1 VRLGVAPRSSS
12 HFPSKEF
19 DVSRTFRL
27 ALAAGTLALVLGIAA
42 PALAA
47 PQSWERVD
55 VIAKTEG
62 PGSLLLVSG
71 VLPQDAKLPAEVSL
85 AAPAGSELVWTGE
98 VLGGPAEN
106 DPAVEP
112 TKVTKGDLDIYSFT
126 LTEARRGQIEVA
138 VPAVAAYDGSAY
150 AAALRWT
157 GHEPVP
163 TVRLS
168 VQVPQGAPLLRAA
181 ENSKLEPAADGS
193 SYYTRTFEGVE
204 AGTPLALEFAY
215 GAPAAAPAT
224 SSGGQATNTAIPIV
238 LGLAG
243 FAALAALLFAVSRKL
258 SAKSAAR
265 GAQDDDEA
273 TSEELVS
280 EPGLEAGE
288 GHADDPGTSRPRK
301 LSPVTVMMI
310 AVGVVALAAV
320 FTISMASGPQVADG
334 KLTKSFGGEASAC
347 TSTMIAIKPAQGV
360 DLAKDG
366 ERILDAFAGMQGV
379 GAVTLYTDD
388 SRIDVQFCESTT
400 TEDALKGALANT
412 GLVTF

>member
-1 VRLGVAPRSSS
+1 VRWGVAPRSPS
-12 HFPSKEF
+12 HFLSKEF
-19 DVSRTFRL
+19 DVSRIVRL

-47 PQSWERVD
+47 PQSWDSID
-55 VIAKTEG
+55 VIAKAEG
-62 PGSLLLVSG
+62 SGSLLLVSG
-71 VLPQDAKLPAEVSL
+71 ELPQDAKLPAEVSL
-85 AAPAGSELVWTGE
+85 AVPAGAQLIWSGE
-98 VLGGPAEN
+98 ILGGPAES

-112 TKVTKGDLDIYSFT
+112 TKVTKAGADIYSFT
-126 LTEARRGQIEVA
+126 LTQARRGQVEVA

-150 AAALRWT
+150 AAALKWT

-215 GAPAAAPAT
+215 GAPAAAPAA
-224 SSGGQATNTAIPIV
+224 SNGGQATNTAIPIV

-265 GAQDDDEA
+265 GAEDDEEA

-280 EPGLEAGE
+280 EAGE
-288 GHADDPGTSRPRK
+288 VAAEDSSTSRPRK
-301 LSPVTVMMI
+301 LNPVTVMLI
-310 AVGVVALAAV
+310 AVGVVAIAAV

-334 KLTKSFGGEASAC
+334 KLSKSFGGEASAC
-347 TSTMIAIKPAQGV
+347 TSTTIAIKPAQGV

-366 ERILDAFAGMQGV
+366 EEILDAFAGMQGV

-388 SRIDVQFCESTT
+388 SRVEVQFCESTT
-400 TEDALKGALANT
+400 TEDALKGALTNT